1 MTVRVVIADDQ
12 REVRE
17 GMQMLLR
24 AEADIEV
31 IGLAA
36 DGEEA
41 CALVAEH
48 TPDVVIMDIRMPG
61 TDGIEATRR
70 IAEARDDDCLTAV
83 LVLTTFDHDDA
94 LYGALRAGASGYMLK
109 HAAPSSLAR
118 AVRQVADGGSWIDAS
133 VAGKVID
140 TLRSTLDVDESG
152 HIDLSILSK
161 RELEVLTLMIDAPTN
176 TELAG
181 MLYVSEST
189 VKTHISRL
197 LMKTGSHE
205 RSQLVAIAWRAGL
218 AR

>member
-31 IGLAA
+31 IALAA